1 MNRVI
6 LEDTVAEKLTGG
18 GPRTEVCDSQGHV
31 IGYFHSVSPR
41 SISPEMRRNAIEQ
54 ISDAEIERRLANR
67 EGISTDELL
76 RQLDAL

>member
-1 MNRVI
+1 MNRVV
-6 LEDTVAEKLTGG
+6 LEDIIAEKLTDG
-18 GPRTEVCDSQGHV
+18 GPRTEVCDSHGRI

-41 SISPEMRRNAIEQ
+41 SISPEMRRDALEQ
-54 ISDAEIERRLANR
+54 ISDAEIERRLAHR